1 MKILSKLAI
10 DTVCKSL
17 IVFKVYLEEILKFY
31 PSDRGFFYKAMFML
45 MPFLGHYTM
54 QKQGS
59 TRDVVG
65 PIGSSGFEVVLILLT
80 KAIPVQMR
88 ITIIEVRKP
97 GFQ

>member
-1 MKILSKLAI
+1 
-10 DTVCKSL
+10 
-17 IVFKVYLEEILKFY
+17 
-31 PSDRGFFYKAMFML
+31 MFML

-80 KAIPVQMR
+80 KAVPVQMR
-88 ITIIEVRKP
+88 ITIIEVREP
-97 GFQ
+97 GFQWLLSKFCLNYSRKQSLILVFQVNFYQILQQFISRRQSKS